1 MTSTNQRKF
10 KGVVVSD
17 KMDKTIT
24 VRVDR
29 VRTHKKY
36 GKRYTVSNRYKV
48 HDEKNQYKE
57 NDIVVVQHYVG
68 ETAESMLRHY
78 TPPYLKPHSTN
89 ATYTPIPVDDASVRI
104 VSPVIR
110 LIRTF

>member
-1 MTSTNQRKF
+1 VLNQADMTTTNQRKF

-29 VRTHKKY
+29 VRTQKKY

-48 HDEKNQYKE
+48 HDEKNQYKQ
-57 NDIVVVQHYVG
+57 NDIVEFVECRPMSKDKRWRV
-68 ETAESMLRHY
+68 L
-78 TPPYLKPHSTN
+78 
-89 ATYTPIPVDDASVRI
+89 
-104 VSPVIR
+104 
-110 LIRTF
+110 

>member
-1 MTSTNQRKF
+1 MTTTNQRKF

-29 VRTHKKY
+29 VRTQKKY

-48 HDEKNQYKE
+48 HDEKNQYKQ
-57 NDIVVVQHYVG
+57 NDIVEFVECRPMSKDKRWRV
-68 ETAESMLRHY
+68 L
-78 TPPYLKPHSTN
+78 
-89 ATYTPIPVDDASVRI
+89 
-104 VSPVIR
+104 
-110 LIRTF
+110 

>member
-57 NDIVVVQHYVG
+57 NDIVEFIEYRRELKVLRASK
-68 ETAESMLRHY
+68 ET
-78 TPPYLKPHSTN
+78 KN
-89 ATYTPIPVDDASVRI
+89 PIAAQDAQ
-104 VSPVIR
+104 VSN
-110 LIRTF
+110 